1 MVMGIR
7 FLSVDVGFLSLYSTS
22 VHYAFLFILHCTMYT
37 VYIYNTS
44 RISYNHEKKKKK
56 VEERLIILEQI
67 HTYNSLDIRRKHG
80 YKRIIKRTAK
90 QN

>member
-1 MVMGIR
+1 M
-7 FLSVDVGFLSLYSTS
+7 
-22 VHYAFLFILHCTMYT
+22 LFFSYYIVQCTL
-37 VYIYNTS
+37 YIYIICHEY
-44 RISYNHEKKKKK
+44 RIIMKKKKKKK